1 MSFPLIKAAAVPC
14 VLGGLAFT
22 GQALAV
28 PALPLEPTPFV
39 IQIIDEQTAVEE
51 ALEPDVMLPGSQES
65 GGAAGSRGGNAGNE
79 GVDEINEVQRAFPST
94 NGPPSDRQHKD

>member
-1 MSFPLIKAAAVPC
+1 MSFALIKAAAVPC

-39 IQIIDEQTAVEE
+39 IHVGEQTAVEE

-65 GGAAGSRGGNAGNE
+65 GGAAGSSGGDTSSGGDE
-79 GVDEINEVQRAFPST
+79 EINELQRAFPST
-94 NGPPSDRQHKD
+94 NWPPSDRKDKD